1 MVSRRELLPF
11 GLLVARC
18 VQAAVRSRAAFLT
31 YDQVASALTSC
42 GLAAPSRSA
51 WHQWIQSHDAA
62 IRSRI
67 RRGEEDSLVNLVLFG
82 VSFTTQPRVTPEDT
96 ALESFRA
103 APSQSRFGT
112 TTVLPNRDRLGAA
125 MTYSIID
132 ARVRDFVRALGNPGG
147 NERLVWL
154 RNMLQPRQR
163 TESWVKGA
171 ISRYLAEQGQY
182 RAVLNNAP
190 AGDRVTSQLFKD
202 RGLSVDTNF
211 RPNWAIEQTLA
222 DLKRRGALTNVRR
235 AAIIGPGL
243 DFTDKDYG
251 FDYYPLQTLQPF
263 GLADSLIRLG
273 LAHASDLRVGV
284 FDIST
289 QPLDHITR
297 AIRSGRPYT
306 IQLVLDELRAW
317 NPDAMAYWRRF
328 GDRIGTSVEPMS
340 APPQV
345 RSVLPK
351 AVEIRP
357 DIVRLLEPAP
367 LNIVTQRPDE
377 QYDLV
382 VATNI
387 LVYYDTFD
395 QALASLNIQA
405 MMSLGGIFLANSSLP
420 QCAGGNLHPI
430 GNVDVRYSSAPGD
443 DDRIE
448 IYSNARFARALGPQ

>member
-1 MVSRRELLPF
+1 
-11 GLLVARC
+11 
-18 VQAAVRSRAAFLT
+18 
-31 YDQVASALTSC
+31 
-42 GLAAPSRSA
+42 
-51 WHQWIQSHDAA
+51 
-62 IRSRI
+62 
-67 RRGEEDSLVNLVLFG
+67 
-82 VSFTTQPRVTPEDT
+82 
-96 ALESFRA
+96 
-103 APSQSRFGT
+103 
-112 TTVLPNRDRLGAA
+112 